1 MPNVPLVKLL
11 NVGGNVQES
20 VGLDAVEVLTE
31 QVVRDDAAAV
41 VLRLEVRVREEDE
54 DFGQAGARDVVEE
67 VLSERSDC

>member
-1 MPNVPLVKLL
+1 VKLL